1 MQYSES
7 ECLNLIGDWQDP
19 NPKPVIQKI
28 ENCYVVRDDL
38 LSYGS
43 KARFID
49 YLVKSE
55 GEEWVF
61 GGANKVGWGAISL
74 SYVCKKYNKKAT
86 FFMAKRDKLTEQQKK
101 VLDLGGNIVWVN
113 MGMLNV
119 TLSRANK
126 YYEEDTNK
134 RRILPSGLEHPSV
147 FGSIIKVARDIV
159 LPEPISEIWTVG
171 SSGTLSRGLQMAFP
185 NIPVNVVQT
194 GHKLN
199 ERELGRAKLYVS
211 HYKFDSPVK
220 ESEMPPYNSEK
231 FYDAKVWSFVKKYSK
246 KNSLIWNVA

>member
-1 MQYSES
+1 MESSEYY
-7 ECLNLIGDWQDP
+7 LQVIGDWKDP
-19 NPKPVIQKI
+19 NPNPVLQKI
-28 ENCYVVRDDL
+28 EDYYVVRDDL
-38 LSYGS
+38 LGYGS

-49 YLVKSE
+49 YLIKNDN
-55 GEEWVF
+55 GKEWVF

-74 SYVCKKYNKKAT
+74 TYVCNTYNKKAT
-86 FFMAKRDKLTEQQKK
+86 FFMAKRENPTEHQKK
-101 VLDLGGNIVWVN
+101 VLDLGGNIIWVN

-119 TLSRANK
+119 TLSKAKK
-126 YYEEDTNK
+126 YYEENIID

-147 FGSIIKVARDIV
+147 FGSIIKVARSIV
-159 LPEPISEIWTVG
+159 LPEPITEIWTVG

-185 NIPVNVVQT
+185 DIPVNVVQT
-194 GHKLN
+194 GHKLS

-211 HYKFDSPVK
+211 PYKFDSPVK

-231 FYDAKVWSFVKKYSK
+231 FYDAKIWSFIKKYSK